1 MKNKFKT
8 KIAFALLVA
17 LLSACDTSN
26 SNSFNNSTNPIGSAS
41 VTTPSVTLPDS
52 NVPSV
57 TVPSVTV
64 PSTNVPSVTIPS
76 TNPPVSN
83 TPSVSTKPSQST
95 SQTSTVVVEG
105 KWQYFLQSDSSASRD
120 FMRTPY
126 IEGVTPSVDDS
137 YYSSA
142 FGKSGSSLLNSLKSI
157 VGGSISRSYDWS
169 RFEKV
174 DEDPN
179 NSSNV
184 FCIYSRTS
192 YGKSAHVNG
201 ANTWNREHTYPQSKI
216 SKDAAKDSILIF
228 ADDWK
233 TNGARSN
240 YVFGEVAHNSS
251 TAVKDSANRVTANY
265 RQGSTFEP
273 CDAAKGE
280 VARATLYTYVV
291 YGHSVTGNFTSLDIC
306 LKWNKEFPVTSW
318 EILRNNRNYSVQG
331 NRNPFIDHPEFA
343 NLLF

>member
-1 MKNKFKT
+1 MKNKLKT
-8 KIAFALLVA
+8 NIVFALLVV
-17 LLSACDTSN
+17 LLSGCNTSN
-26 SNSFNNSTNPIGSAS
+26 NNSVNNSTNTIGSAS

-57 TVPSVTV
+57 TIPSVTV
-64 PSTNVPSVTIPS
+64 PS

-83 TPSVSTKPSQST
+83 TPSASTKPSEISTKPSQST
-95 SQTSTVVVEG
+95 SQTSAGVVEG
-105 KWQYFLQSDSSASRD
+105 KWQYFLQSD
-120 FMRTPY
+120 
-126 IEGVTPSVDDS
+126 
-137 YYSSA
+137 SSA

-192 YGKSAHVNG
+192 YGKSAHASGNA

-216 SKDAAKDSILIF
+216 SKEAAKDSILIF

-291 YGHSVTGNFTSLDIC
+291 YGHSVTGNFTSLDLC
-306 LKWNKEFPVTSW
+306 LKWNREFPVTSW
-318 EILRNNRNYSVQG
+318 EILRNNRNYSVQR

-343 NLLF
+343 DLLF

>member
-57 TVPSVTV
+57 TI
-64 PSTNVPSVTIPS
+64 PSVTIPS

-83 TPSVSTKPSQST
+83 TPSVSTKPSEASTKPSQST

-126 IEGVTPSVDDS
+126 IEGVTPSVEDS

-343 NLLF
+343 DLLF

>member
-1 MKNKFKT
+1 
-8 KIAFALLVA
+8 
-17 LLSACDTSN
+17 
-26 SNSFNNSTNPIGSAS
+26 
-41 VTTPSVTLPDS
+41 
-52 NVPSV
+52 
-57 TVPSVTV
+57 
-64 PSTNVPSVTIPS
+64 
-76 TNPPVSN
+76 
-83 TPSVSTKPSQST
+83 
-95 SQTSTVVVEG
+95 
-105 KWQYFLQSDSSASRD
+105 
-120 FMRTPY
+120 MRTPY

-192 YGKSAHVNG
+192 YGKSAHVSGN
-201 ANTWNREHTYPQSKI
+201 AADRWNREHTYPQSKI
-216 SKDAAKDSILIF
+216 SKEAAKDSILIF

-233 TNGARSN
+233 TNGARGN
-240 YVFGEVAHNSS
+240 YVFGEVTHNSS

-291 YGHSVTGNFTSLDIC
+291 YGHSVTGNFTSLDLC
-306 LKWNKEFPVTSW
+306 LKWNREFPVTTW
-318 EILRNNRNYSVQG
+318 EILRNNRNYSAQG

-343 NLLF
+343 DLLF

>member
-17 LLSACDTSN
+17 LLSGCDTSN

-57 TVPSVTV
+57 T
-64 PSTNVPSVTIPS
+64 IPS

-83 TPSVSTKPSQST
+83 TPSVSTKPSEASTKPSQST

-192 YGKSAHVNG
+192 YGKSAHVSGNA

-265 RQGSTFEP
+265 RQGSIFEP

-343 NLLF
+343 DLLF

>member
-17 LLSACDTSN
+17 LLSGCDTSN

-57 TVPSVTV
+57 T
-64 PSTNVPSVTIPS
+64 IPS

-83 TPSVSTKPSQST
+83 TPSVSTKPSEASTKPSQST

-343 NLLF
+343 DLLF

>member
-1 MKNKFKT
+1 MKNKLKT
-8 KIAFALLVA
+8 NIVFALLVV
-17 LLSACDTSN
+17 LLSGCNTSN
-26 SNSFNNSTNPIGSAS
+26 NNSINNSTNPIGSAS

-57 TVPSVTV
+57 TIPSVTV
-64 PSTNVPSVTIPS
+64 PS

-83 TPSVSTKPSQST
+83 TPSASTKPSEISTKPSQST
-95 SQTSTVVVEG
+95 SQTSAGVVEG

-192 YGKSAHVNG
+192 YGKSAHASGNA

-216 SKDAAKDSILIF
+216 SKEAAKDSILIF

-291 YGHSVTGNFTSLDIC
+291 YGHSVTGNFTSLDLC
-306 LKWNKEFPVTSW
+306 LKWNREFPVTSW
-318 EILRNNRNYSVQG
+318 EILRNNRNYSVQR

-343 NLLF
+343 DLLF

>member
-41 VTTPSVTLPDS
+41 VTTPSITLPDS

-57 TVPSVTV
+57 TI
-64 PSTNVPSVTIPS
+64 PSVTIPS

-83 TPSVSTKPSQST
+83 TPSVSTKPSEASTKPSQST

-343 NLLF
+343 DLLF

>member
-17 LLSACDTSN
+17 LLSGCDTSN
-26 SNSFNNSTNPIGSAS
+26 NKSVNNSTDPIGSAS

-57 TVPSVTV
+57 TIPSVTV
-64 PSTNVPSVTIPS
+64 PSTN
-76 TNPPVSN
+76 PPVSN
-83 TPSVSTKPSQST
+83 APSVISTKPSEVSAKPSQST

-192 YGKSAHVNG
+192 YGKSAHVSGN
-201 ANTWNREHTYPQSKI
+201 AADRWNREHTYPQSKI
-216 SKDAAKDSILIF
+216 SKEAANDSILIF

-233 TNGARSN
+233 TNEARGN
-240 YVFGEVAHNSS
+240 YVFGEVTHNSS

-291 YGHSVTGNFTSLDIC
+291 YGHSVLNE
-306 LKWNKEFPVTSW
+306 K
-318 EILRNNRNYSVQG
+318 
-331 NRNPFIDHPEFA
+331 
-343 NLLF
+343 

>member
-8 KIAFALLVA
+8 NIVFALLVV
-17 LLSACDTSN
+17 LLSGCSTSN
-26 SNSFNNSTNPIGSAS
+26 NNSINNSTNPIGSAS

-57 TVPSVTV
+57 TIPSVTV
-64 PSTNVPSVTIPS
+64 PS

-83 TPSVSTKPSQST
+83 TPSASTKPSEISTKPSQST
-95 SQTSTVVVEG
+95 SQTSAGVVEG

-216 SKDAAKDSILIF
+216 SKEAAKDSILIF

-291 YGHSVTGNFTSLDIC
+291 YGHSVTGFVF
-306 LKWNKEFPVTSW
+306 KME
-318 EILRNNRNYSVQG
+318 
-331 NRNPFIDHPEFA
+331 
-343 NLLF
+343 

>member
-1 MKNKFKT
+1 M
-8 KIAFALLVA
+8 
-17 LLSACDTSN
+17 
-26 SNSFNNSTNPIGSAS
+26 
-41 VTTPSVTLPDS
+41 
-52 NVPSV
+52 
-57 TVPSVTV
+57 
-64 PSTNVPSVTIPS
+64 
-76 TNPPVSN
+76 
-83 TPSVSTKPSQST
+83 
-95 SQTSTVVVEG
+95 VEG

-126 IEGVTPSVDDS
+126 IEGVTPSVEDS

-343 NLLF
+343 DLLF

>member
-57 TVPSVTV
+57 TI
-64 PSTNVPSVTIPS
+64 PSVTIPS

-83 TPSVSTKPSQST
+83 TPSVSTKPSEASTKPSQST

>member
-57 TVPSVTV
+57 TI
-64 PSTNVPSVTIPS
+64 PSVTIPS

-83 TPSVSTKPSQST
+83 TPSVSTKPSEASTKPSQST

-318 EILRNNRNYSVQG
+318 EILRNNRNYYVQG

-343 NLLF
+343 DLLF